1 MAGGKH
7 TRESVLAWL
16 DKHPDVLAEL
26 LPGTAEKDPGVVDFQ
41 RHLIDRLRGTLSQR
55 TADRDALVETSRGNL
70 ASQHQVHEATLGLV
84 RASTFDELAWFV
96 SRELHDYLH
105 VDVAVL
111 CLDHRSVWPERKMD
125 SVLLLPA
132 MLLESPFAPGQTV
145 NLGPLRDESEEFFGP
160 ATSLI
165 RSQAMVKLDLGANLS
180 GLLALGDR
188 DPATFEAGHA
198 TQLVRF
204 MGDVMALRLRQLLP
218 QSQAPEATRWSRP
231 ES

>member
-1 MAGGKH
+1 MAAKL
-7 TRESVLAWL
+7 TKDAVLAWL
-16 DKHPDVLAEL
+16 DKHPDVLAGL
-26 LPGTAEKDPGVVDFQ
+26 LPGEAAPGDKVVDFN

-70 ASQHQVHEATLGLV
+70 ASQHQVHEATLAMI
-84 RASTFDELAWFV
+84 RAATFDELVWFI

-111 CLDHRSVWPERKMD
+111 CLDHRSVWPERKVE

-132 MLLESPFAPGQTV
+132 MLLESQFAPGQSV
-145 NLGPLRDESEEFFGP
+145 HLGPLNEESEEFFGP

-165 RSQAMVKLDLGANLS
+165 KSQAMVKLDLG
-180 GLLALGDR
+180 GTMYGMLALGDR
-188 DPATFEAGHA
+188 DAATFEPGHA

-204 MGDVMALRLRQLLP
+204 MADVLALRIQQLLP
-218 QSQAPEATRWSRP
+218 QALAPEATRWSRP

>member
-1 MAGGKH
+1 M
-7 TRESVLAWL
+7 E
-16 DKHPDVLAEL
+16 
-26 LPGTAEKDPGVVDFQ
+26 
-41 RHLIDRLRGTLSQR
+41 
-55 TADRDALVETSRGNL
+55 
-70 ASQHQVHEATLGLV
+70 
-84 RASTFDELAWFV
+84 
-96 SRELHDYLH
+96 
-105 VDVAVL
+105 
-111 CLDHRSVWPERKMD
+111 

-165 RSQAMVKLDLGANLS
+165 RSQAMVKLDLGANMS

>member
-7 TRESVLAWL
+7 TKESVLAWL

-26 LPGTAEKDPGVVDFQ
+26 LPGTAEKDAGVVDFQ

-70 ASQHQVHEATLGLV
+70 ASQHQVHEATVSLI
-84 RASTFDELAWFV
+84 RANSFDELAWFI

-132 MLLESPFAPGQTV
+132 MLIESPFAPGQTV
-145 NLGPLRDESEEFFGP
+145 TLGPLREESEEFFGP

-165 RSQAMVKLDLGANLS
+165 RSQAMVKLELGANLS
-180 GLLALGDR
+180 GVLALGDR
-188 DPATFEAGHA
+188 DPTSFEAGHA

-204 MGDVMALRLRQLLP
+204 MGDVLALRLQQLLP